1 MKRML
6 REQNG
11 VLTVEGSI
19 VLPIFIF
26 FIMIFLNFSQVYRAQ
41 NYIAHNLLQASSLIA
56 AESYE
61 KDVSALA
68 GAGTEL
74 SEMFDNFS
82 DMFKSSSQIQAEY
95 TADQAKST
103 QALIADKMAEAAGG
117 QSILEGNL
125 KSFRVEDG
133 MDFSRSTY
141 DAGSRE
147 IHIVVEYKIAF
158 RYPFFGIDTITLVQ
172 NAKAYLWR

>member
-1 MKRML
+1 MWGTDYEKDAAGTERGFDGGGL
-6 REQNG
+6 HRPPHLYLLHHDFSEFQPG
-11 VLTVEGSI
+11 V
-19 VLPIFIF
+19 P
-26 FIMIFLNFSQVYRAQ
+26 AQ

-61 KDVSALA
+61 QDVSALA

-74 SEMFDNFS
+74 SKMFDNFS

-125 KSFRVEDG
+125 KSFRVEDEWI
-133 MDFSRSTY
+133 S
-141 DAGSRE
+141 AGALTTRE
-147 IHIVVEYKIAF
+147 AGRFI
-158 RYPFFGIDTITLVQ
+158 
-172 NAKAYLWR
+172 LWWNIR